1 MRSRLRASC
10 QASSVSWSLGTRVS
24 VTHTSYELHE
34 NRFTYCSWMLF
45 SNDPIHCQSTYT
57 EQGHSWSGCST
68 SSWASGQAV
77 CQHTYFN
84 QVQAVCYSVFFDVFS
99 AEMLLHPLAKL
110 SRLTGS
116 RVEGHRFYA
125 TSLQSKQ
132 WHSPDMQQNSVGKR
146 QKGSKG

>member
-10 QASSVSWSLGTRVS
+10 QASSVSWSLGARVS
-24 VTHTSYELHE
+24 VKHTSYELHE
-34 NRFTYCSWMLF
+34 IRFTVRGCCFRTIPSIVKALIPNRVTVGVDAVHRAGLVGKHIRILIKFKQYVTLF
-45 SNDPIHCQSTYT
+45 FS
-57 EQGHSWSGCST
+57 
-68 SSWASGQAV
+68 
-77 CQHTYFN
+77 
-84 QVQAVCYSVFFDVFS
+84 DVFS

-132 WHSPDMQQNSVGKR
+132 
-146 QKGSKG
+146 